1 MSRHS
6 KKPSA
11 VARTSRRAHV
21 LIVDDEVDITQLL
34 GRALHRHDIE
44 VTTFNDPEE
53 ALKEFRSSKYDLAL
67 IDIRMPGMNG
77 FELLKKIK
85 SKDRKIRTCFLTA
98 FEIEKE
104 DFVTN
109 EIPTDSIDCYI
120 KKPVLL
126 PDFVDKVSRILEGV

>member
-6 KKPSA
+6 KKPNA
-11 VARTSRRAHV
+11 VARISKRAHV
-21 LIVDDEVDITQLL
+21 LIVDDEGDITRLL
-34 GRALHRHDIE
+34 GGALHRNGIE
-44 VTTFNDPEE
+44 VSTFNDPEK
-53 ALKEFRSSKYDLAL
+53 ALAEFRPNKYDLVL

-85 SKDRKIRTCFLTA
+85 ALDQKIRTCFLTA
-98 FEIEKE
+98 FEIEKG

-109 EIPTDSIDCYI
+109 KIPTDSIDCYI

-126 PDFVDKVSRILEGV
+126 HDFVAKVTRILEGT